1 MCGVHDSLV
10 VAMNEATIEKAV
22 RAYEAT
28 HQTTPELIVRAPGR
42 VNLIGEHIDYN
53 GGQVLPIA
61 IDHATIVAAGRP
73 KDGGRAITIDAL
85 DVGRTHRIEDIQ
97 SYRPLGHGAED
108 NHLDYIL
115 GPLATPS

>member
-42 VNLIGEHIDYN
+42 VNLIG
-53 GGQVLPIA
+53 
-61 IDHATIVAAGRP
+61 
-73 KDGGRAITIDAL
+73 
-85 DVGRTHRIEDIQ
+85 
-97 SYRPLGHGAED
+97 
-108 NHLDYIL
+108 
-115 GPLATPS
+115 